1 MYGIMKNKDMHEVS
15 IILMG
20 FGNVGRA
27 FFDLV
32 QKKEEVCRTK
42 YGISLSLAAVFRS
55 QKALIF
61 SPALALKDNPERLH
75 IISGDEGSPEWKE
88 DRRLADVI
96 ENYTPGVLVECTP
109 TESYTGGAGLDYI
122 RLALDKGWHVATAN
136 KGPLVVD
143 FQGLMERA
151 RLRDRSLKISGAT
164 AAALPT
170 LDVALYALA
179 GSEIVKMEG
188 ILNGTANYILTKI
201 GEGSDFLTA
210 LSEAQKKGITE
221 TDPAKDVQGW
231 DTAFKVLLLTNAVFD
246 LSFSLQDVK
255 VEGIS
260 EIDPGF
266 IRDSRE
272 KGEKLK
278 LLGRMEKKEDE
289 FILEVKLLS
298 LDGSHPLYNVDNTEK
313 GITFETDTMSSV
325 TVIGGKSDPQG
336 TAAALLKD
344 IINIYR
350 HM

>member
-1 MYGIMKNKDMHEVS
+1 MNNKDMHEVS
-15 IILMG
+15 IILTG
-20 FGNVGRA
+20 FGNVGKA
-27 FFDLV
+27 FVDLV
-32 QKKEEVCRTK
+32 QKKAEVCRTK
-42 YGISLSLAAVFRS
+42 YGVSLSLAAVFRS
-55 QKALIF
+55 QKALVF
-61 SPALALKDNPERLH
+61 SPALALKDNPEGLN
-75 IISGDEGSPEWKE
+75 IISGDEGIPGWKE

-96 ENYTPGVLVECTP
+96 ENYAPGVLVECTP

-122 RLALDKGWHVATAN
+122 RLALDKGWHVVTAN

-143 FQGLMERA
+143 FFGLMERA
-151 RLRDRSLKISGAT
+151 RLKDRCLKISGAT

-179 GSEIVKMEG
+179 GTEIVRMEG
-188 ILNGTANYILTKI
+188 ILNGTANYILTRI
-201 GEGSDFLTA
+201 GEGSDYLTA

-231 DTAFKVLLLTNAVFD
+231 DTAFKVLLLTNAIFD

-266 IRDSRE
+266 IRDCRE

-278 LLGRMEKKEDE
+278 LLGRMEKKEDR

-350 HM
+350 YL

>member
-1 MYGIMKNKDMHEVS
+1 MHEVS

-20 FGNVGRA
+20 FGNVGRS

-32 QKKEEVCRTK
+32 LKKEEVCRTK
-42 YGISLSLAAVFRS
+42 YGLSLSLAAIFRS
-55 QKALIF
+55 QKALVF
-61 SPALALKDNPERLH
+61 SPALTLKDNPDRLS
-75 IISGDEGSPEWKE
+75 IISGNEESPEWKE
-88 DRRLADVI
+88 ALRLAEVI
-96 ENYTPGVLVECTP
+96 ENYAPGVLVECTP

-122 RLALDKGWHVATAN
+122 RLALDKGWHVVSAN

-143 FQGLMERA
+143 FQGLMQRA
-151 RLRDRSLKISGAT
+151 QLRGRSLKISGAT

-179 GSEIVKMEG
+179 GTEIVKMEG
-188 ILNGTANYILTKI
+188 ILNGTANFILTKI
-201 GEGSDFLTA
+201 GEGSDYSTA

-231 DTAFKVLLLTNAVFD
+231 DTAFKVLLLTNAVFG
-246 LSFSLQDVK
+246 LSFSLQDMK
-255 VEGIS
+255 VEGIT

-278 LLGRMEKKEDE
+278 LLGRMEKEGND
-289 FILEVKLLS
+289 FFLEVKLLP
-298 LDGSHPLYNVDNTEK
+298 LDGSHPLYNVDYTEK
-313 GITFETDTMSSV
+313 GITFQTDTMSSV

-350 HM
+350 HL